1 MRTAFRSASSPRL
14 SVLVSSAVLAC
25 AVAGC
30 GKAAERPGAARDEEK
45 VAVTAAENPLSEGR
59 SVRDLLPPLP
69 KEKLPP
75 RTRQAPDPVKDRFSR
90 DPVFVR
96 VEEIVT
102 PRAGPEYVPDVP
114 VVQNYL
120 QAYFARAG
128 HPAAGAAEKAAWR
141 IEGSVKLAF
150 HTTLGA
156 LGKDIAWKYRA
167 EASIRVLDA
176 SGEERDRFDVP
187 EAFRESTRSETSAVL
202 EVRRYLAKVI
212 WDRLFHQGKIFG
224 NARAEWLVNCLALE
238 GTSPSAEGERSEP
251 ATADEAIAALVGM
264 GLEAVPHL
272 IEALVDDRPVL
283 KKSTYPGLTEET
295 APYLR
300 VYHLADKALEEIFQK
315 VSRLG
320 LDTERTMTPRE
331 KARVRAAVIAGW
343 ENEWSRFCP
352 SFVPLSLRG
361 RADRPAE
368 GAPGD

>member
-1 MRTAFRSASSPRL
+1 P
-14 SVLVSSAVLAC
+14 
-25 AVAGC
+25 
-30 GKAAERPGAARDEEK
+30 AA
-45 VAVTAAENPLSEGR
+45 NPLSEGR
-59 SVRDLLPPLP
+59 SARDLLAPLP

-75 RTRQAPDPVKDRFSR
+75 RTRPAPDPAKDRFSR

-96 VEEIVT
+96 VGEVVT
-102 PRAGPEYVPDVP
+102 PREGPDYVPDVL

-128 HPAAGAAEKAAWR
+128 HPAAAEAEKAAWR

-150 HTTLGA
+150 HTTLQA

-167 EASIRVLDA
+167 EATIRVLDA
-176 SGEERDRFDVP
+176 SGEERDRFEIP

-202 EVRRYLAKVI
+202 EVRRYLAKVV
-212 WDRLFHQGKIFG
+212 WDRLFHQGKFFG
-224 NARAEWLVNCLALE
+224 NPKAEWLLNSLALE
-238 GTSPSAEGERSEP
+238 GPSASTEADRPEP
-251 ATADEAIAALVGM
+251 ATGDETVAALAGM

-272 IEALVDDRPVL
+272 IEALVDDRPIL
-283 KKSTYPGLTEET
+283 KKATYPGLTEET

-315 VSRLG
+315 VSRLS
-320 LDTERTMTPRE
+320 LETERTMTPRE

-352 SFVPLSLRG
+352 SFVPSALRAKAG
-361 RADRPAE
+361 RPAE
-368 GAPGD
+368 GLPGG